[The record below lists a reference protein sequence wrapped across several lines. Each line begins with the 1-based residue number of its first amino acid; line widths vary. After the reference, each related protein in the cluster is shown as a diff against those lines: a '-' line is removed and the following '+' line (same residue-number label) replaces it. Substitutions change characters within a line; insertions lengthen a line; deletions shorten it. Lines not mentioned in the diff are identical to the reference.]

1 MGWGVMPG
9 AAQGTWGHLP
19 PPLLSVLL
27 FLGRLRGKG
36 KPERALAGGVIHSH
50 AGMRRGRSGLAT
62 SLGRESGRA
71 GQPQARPSLVAAWP
85 RSQRCS
91 ARAEGNREPRGSA
104 RGVGGIWGAFGPC
117 WGFIDPGRVHVGK
130 GKLRHSLSAG
140 QREFQGRVPA
150 GISWIQRDQ
159 AAKSRSRT
167 DPGCFPGEA
176 GRAVSVSGSWRR
188 SLGDRSFGNAREC
201 GISPGTEGRRAG
213 QVFGLGQRG
222 CKLPAQPQ
230 APCVARREPRLCP
243 VPSAGC
249 SGAAAAAGP
258 GQSGALSTGLR
269 CSRAG
274 DGITPPPA
282 TAGHVGP
289 GRATSLRPVAPPAPL
304 PWFPQPPVGA
314 GGRMRPKSRS
324 LLLFP

>member
-1 MGWGVMPG
+1 MAWGVMLG

-19 PPLLSVLL
+19 HTFALGSFVSGSPAREGKTRASFGRWGDSFPRRNETEQEWISNELGKGIRKGRAAPGTAQPCGRMAPFPALLGES
-27 FLGRLRGKG
+27 RGKPG
-36 KPERALAGGVIHSH
+36 APRV
-50 AGMRRGRSGLAT
+50 
-62 SLGRESGRA
+62 
-71 GQPQARPSLVAAWP
+71 GQG
-85 RSQRCS
+85 C
-91 ARAEGNREPRGSA
+91 
-104 RGVGGIWGAFGPC
+104 GGIWGAFGPC
-117 WGFIDPGRVHVGK
+117 WEFIDPGRVHVGK

-140 QREFQGRVPA
+140 QREFQGRLPA
-150 GISWIQRDQ
+150 GISWIQRGQ
-159 AAKSRSRT
+159 AAKSRSRM

-289 GRATSLRPVAPPAPL
+289 GGATSLRPVAPPAPL
-304 PWFPQPPVGA
+304 P
-314 GGRMRPKSRS
+314 
-324 LLLFP
+324 